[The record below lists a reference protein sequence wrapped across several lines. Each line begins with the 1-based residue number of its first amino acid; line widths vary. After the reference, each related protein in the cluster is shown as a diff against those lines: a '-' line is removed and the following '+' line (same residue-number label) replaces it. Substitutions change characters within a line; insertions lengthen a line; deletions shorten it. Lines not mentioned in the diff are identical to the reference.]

1 MGVAFLYG
9 QKGGGAGYGSTLTV
23 TAPSGSTVTISKDDK
38 SYTKTIDSNGTAVF
52 TGLGTGTWQVHLTDG
67 VKNVFDDTIIVSD
80 YGITMNYNTLPD
92 FTYDGDYE
100 ILNDDDTTITE
111 SPDNWKIRFLTSG
124 TLTFSNLRSAENGID
139 VFLVGG
145 GGRGGSKSGS
155 SPNFAGGGGGGG
167 GYTKTVSSIS
177 VEAGVG
183 YSITIGG
190 SGGATSAT
198 FNTKYTASA
207 GSSGSS
213 KTGGNGGSGGGGGA
227 ISSADGSRGGSNGA
241 SGGSGSNGYGSWKG
255 GSGSGTTTREF
266 GEETGRLYAGGGGGG
281 GGYHSNTGGVGY
293 GGGGGAGGGA
303 GGGYG
308 NSGTT
313 AGSGKANTGGG
324 GGGAGGMNGTA
335 GDGGSGV
342 VVIRNARG

>member
-1 MGVAFLYG
+1 MGVAYLYG

-80 YGITMNYNTLPD
+80 YDITMNYNTLPD
-92 FTYDGDYE
+92 FAYDGEYE
-100 ILNDDDTTITE
+100 ILNDDDEIITE

-145 GGRGGSKSGS
+145 GGKGGSESGS
-155 SPNFAGGGGGGG
+155 SPSYAGGGGGGG

-190 SGGATSAT
+190 SGGTTSAAFST
-198 FNTKYTASA
+198 ECTASPGKR
-207 GSSGSS
+207 GSGRS
-213 KTGGNGGSGGGGGA
+213 GGNGGSGGGGGA
-227 ISSADGSRGGSNGA
+227 ISSSYGA
-241 SGGSGSNGYGSWKG
+241 SGGSDGANG
-255 GSGSGTTTREF
+255 GSGSNSYGSWTGGTGSKITTREF
-266 GEETGRLYAGGGGGG
+266 GEEIGRLYAGGGGGG
-281 GGYHSNTGGVGY
+281 GGYHSTTGAKGSGGSGGD
-293 GGGGGAGGGA
+293 GGGGKGGTGGNTGTAGAG
-303 GGGYG
+303 
-308 NSGTT
+308 T
-313 AGSGKANTGGG
+313 ANTGGG
-324 GGGAGGMNGTA
+324 GGGAGGNTGTA
-335 GDGGSGV
+335 GAGGSGV